1 MFSNLTIREKI
12 MSIIFISLYIL
23 VSFVSISHL
32 FEFIQITDST
42 SISVL
47 QSIGY
52 ALGTAASI
60 FSFTLLNKAN
70 RGLVL
75 TLFVILMIM
84 EIIGNVYHAYTH
96 LDLQKVKLFS
106 ELLGVDDFESK
117 DQKRIFALLVGLP
130 IVLIS
135 MGYIKVLINYI
146 FPTNQETKLEEKK
159 EVLEP
164 LAPTIKEESIKPAV
178 IEKKV
183 ELTPKPI
190 EGGLHTV
197 K

>member
-1 MFSNLTIREKI
+1 
-12 MSIIFISLYIL
+12 
-23 VSFVSISHL
+23 
-32 FEFIQITDST
+32 
-42 SISVL
+42 
-47 QSIGY
+47 
-52 ALGTAASI
+52 
-60 FSFTLLNKAN
+60 
-70 RGLVL
+70 
-75 TLFVILMIM
+75 M